1 MGFLQKA
8 TTTAK
13 WFSRIFGGIIV
24 FILLLLVLLCIPQV
38 QTFLGKQATNILS
51 RKMETKITIEQ
62 LRVDFNLKI
71 VAKGI
76 QICDQKENNLIA
88 ARYVRMNFPVFKSKY
103 LEFNNVYVEGADV

>member
-1 MGFLQKA
+1 
-8 TTTAK
+8 
-13 WFSRIFGGIIV
+13 
-24 FILLLLVLLCIPQV
+24 
-38 QTFLGKQATNILS
+38 
-51 RKMETKITIEQ
+51 METKITIEQ

-103 LEFNNVYVEGADV
+103 LEFNNVYVEGADVYMRTYQGEDNLNMQFFINFFKPKHPKIA